1 MSDSRNPVNPSLYKE
16 WGDFNERR
24 RRLSKAPIAY
34 DRWYD
39 YTHGTKSAEGVLINR
54 RKEDEE
60 WLSREETN
68 FAEKERQREAYIWH
82 VTQCIN
88 KGEMPVKFDAFIVDY
103 GENEKL
109 IESQG
114 EEAIPA

>member
-68 FAEKERQREAYIWH
+68 FAEKERQREAYIEY
-82 VTQCIN
+82 VSECVN
-88 KGEMPVKFDAFIVDY
+88 RREVPVKYDAFVVDY
-103 GENEKL
+103 VKQENHAETRL
-109 IESQG
+109 M
-114 EEAIPA
+114 EAIPA